1 MEKMKGL
8 CYDKLVTKR
17 RCIKLFTLRM
27 KVYSCILVWR
37 ACSACRRIPWFGS
50 WAVHTWLSPYR
61 AFSGAC
67 GVRGSNSRYH
77 WMFKFYIYILNA
89 SVVFTIY
96 TTKKDTYLCFSTFF
110 FPPNVLKARIR
121 LKHVNQ
127 PATSSDFKVRKLQ
140 KNVTSRRDPETNS
153 IWEIPRRSLLMAF
166 FLDS

>member
-1 MEKMKGL
+1 M
-8 CYDKLVTKR
+8 YQ
-17 RCIKLFTLRM
+17 I
-27 KVYSCILVWR
+27 VYFEGEGVFVCILVWR

-77 WMFKFYIYILNA
+77 WIFKFYIYILNA
-89 SVVFTIY
+89 YVVFILY
-96 TTKKDTYLCFSTFF
+96 TTKKDHICSFQRFFS
-110 FPPNVLKARIR
+110 PNVLKARIR

-127 PATSSDFKVRKLQ
+127 PATSLDFKVRKLQ
-140 KNVTSRRDPETNS
+140 KNVTSRRDLETNS
-153 IWEIPRRSLLMAF
+153 IWEIPSRSLLMAF